1 MCIYIYMYALAL
13 KSTDSERDWFSHSDP
28 AILFGGFNSQVIG
41 DNHPFPGTEHWWFL
55 YDNIITRAKRPTNHV
70 YMSGGQN
77 YLLDSQ

>member
-41 DNHPFPGTEHWWFL
+41 DNHPFPGGPL
-55 YDNIITRAKRPTNHV
+55 SVVKVCASKLRVKIV
-70 YMSGGQN
+70 YRYVGGP
-77 YLLDSQ
+77 LSVVKGFTKI